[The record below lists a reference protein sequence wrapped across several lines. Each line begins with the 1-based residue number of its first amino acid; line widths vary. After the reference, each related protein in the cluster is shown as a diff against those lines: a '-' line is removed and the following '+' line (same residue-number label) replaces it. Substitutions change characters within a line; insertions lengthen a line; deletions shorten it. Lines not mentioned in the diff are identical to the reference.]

1 MIRGPLRDLGLHDV
15 FQLLDLGRKTG
26 ALRVSSAFRDDEGVV
41 YFEQGR
47 VQHATLR
54 SAPEPR
60 ASDDPARTERVLRDH
75 IEMVIW
81 ELASWGEGEFVFER
95 PPEFVPGSALRLSV
109 DSLLMAIARH
119 ADAWEA
125 IGSRVAGLAVVP
137 AFAHDAAGGAPLDLL
152 PEEWEV
158 LAWVDGMR
166 DLRAIAAESGVS
178 SIDVARAIATLADGG
193 VVRLPGCTPAGEHAY
208 GDVAERVG

>member
-15 FQLLDLGRKTG
+15 FQLLDLGRKSG
-26 ALRVSSAFRDDEGVV
+26 ALRVTSALRDDEGVV

-54 SAPEPR
+54 SAPTPR
-60 ASDDPARTERVLRDH
+60 PSDDPARTERVLRDH
-75 IEMVIW
+75 IEMVVW
-81 ELASWGEGEFVFER
+81 ELSSWREGEFVFER
-95 PPEFVPGSALRLSV
+95 PPEQLPAPPLRLSV
-109 DSLLMAIARH
+109 EALLMAVFRH
-119 ADAWEA
+119 ADAWESV
-125 IGSRVAGLAVVP
+125 GTRVASLAVVP
-137 AFAHDAAGGAPLDLL
+137 AFAHDPAGAPLDLQ

-166 DLRAIAAESGVS
+166 DLRAIAAESGVPS
-178 SIDVARAIATLADGG
+178 LDVARAIASLADRA
-193 VVRLPGCTPAGEHAY
+193 VVRLPGCTPVGEHAY